1 MDKVEQEFEFSFYW
15 NVYHAK
21 QVPFKSIVIFN
32 TAGRKQLVAKYLKEA
47 GGYKVAI
54 KLFS

>member
-47 GGYKVAI
+47 GGY
-54 KLFS
+54 